1 VGSVSIKAVQA
12 NTTSP
17 TQPEQNECP
26 PLNQEGLRQCWDAMI
41 EAMKNELPKLA
52 EQLKDK
58 ELRMD
63 EEDFFT
69 IIVNN
74 SFIESE
80 IKPHLIRM
88 LTYLRGKSGRPNL
101 NCKTEVVYEEKEAV
115 AYTPRDKYDVMQ
127 KSNPA
132 LDTFRVLFPEV
143 DY

>member
-12 NTTSP
+12 NTTPPS
-17 TQPEQNECP
+17 QPEQNECP
-26 PLNQEGLRQCWDAMI
+26 PLNQEGLHRCWDAMI

>member
-1 VGSVSIKAVQA
+1 
-12 NTTSP
+12 
-17 TQPEQNECP
+17 
-26 PLNQEGLRQCWDAMI
+26 MI

-88 LTYLRGKSGRPNL
+88 LTYLTARPRSSMRRR
-101 NCKTEVVYEEKEAV
+101 K
-115 AYTPRDKYDVMQ
+115 P
-127 KSNPA
+127 
-132 LDTFRVLFPEV
+132 
-143 DY
+143 